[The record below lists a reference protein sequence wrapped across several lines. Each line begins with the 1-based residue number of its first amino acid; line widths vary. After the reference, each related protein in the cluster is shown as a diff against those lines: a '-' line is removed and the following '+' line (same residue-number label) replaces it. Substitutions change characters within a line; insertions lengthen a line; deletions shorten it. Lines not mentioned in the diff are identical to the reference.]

1 MAVHPGSVTA
11 RAGRARRLLVG
22 WHRVFGLGAA
32 LWLALLA
39 LSGSAI
45 AFYDDLDRWLN
56 PDWRSIPTA
65 ATPELDIDLALRNA
79 RTTLPDFAPRFIDL
93 PNAPDA
99 TLVLLGS
106 APVAGVDTS
115 VQMFIDPRDSS
126 VLGWRDSERISLNRR
141 QLMDTLYAFHTELL
155 LHETGVWLIGLL
167 SLLWLMDHFAALTL
181 AIPRLAGALSAWRIA
196 GRGLNLRRLYDL
208 HRAPSMWLLPLTFT
222 LALTGWCLSW
232 YSETRAL
239 VGLVSPVSARLHE
252 GFADVAAPAVAAVG
266 INEAIRTVRAGV
278 AGEIDSVMVLPRQG
292 AWGVR
297 SFDARDID
305 DLGRL
310 WTYVSMA
317 DGQVL
322 GQRHD
327 NGSSAGDTFFA
338 WQYPLHSG
346 RAFGTTGQ
354 ALVSAAG
361 MGTTLLCVT
370 GVWLW
375 WRRRA

>member
-1 MAVHPGSVTA
+1 M
-11 RAGRARRLLVG
+11 
-22 WHRVFGLGAA
+22 WHRAFGLGAA
-32 LWLALLA
+32 LWIVLLA
-39 LSGSAI
+39 LTGSAI

-65 ATPELDIDLALRNA
+65 APQVPDIDLALRNA
-79 RTTLPDFAPRFIDL
+79 RATLPDFAPRFVDL

-99 TLVLLGS
+99 TLALLGS
-106 APVAGVDTS
+106 ATLAGVEKS
-115 VQMFIDPRDSS
+115 VQIFIDPRDSS
-126 VLGWRDSERISLNRR
+126 VLGWRDSERISLHRR
-141 QLMDTLYAFHTELL
+141 QLMDTLYALHTELL
-155 LHETGVWLIGLL
+155 LHETGVWLIGLVA
-167 SLLWLMDHFAALTL
+167 LLWLIDHFAGVLL
-181 AIPRLAGALSAWRIA
+181 AIPRLGAALSAWRIA

-232 YSETRAL
+232 YAETRAL
-239 VGLVSPVSARLHE
+239 VGLVSPVSERLHE
-252 GFADVAAPAVAAVG
+252 SFPDIAAPAHSSVG
-266 INEAIRTVRAGV
+266 INAAIRSVRAGV
-278 AGEIDSVMVLPRQG
+278 TGEIDSVMVLPRQA

-310 WTYVSMA
+310 WTYVSMV
-317 DGQVL
+317 DGRVL

-346 RAFGTTGQ
+346 RAFGLPGQ

-361 MGTTLLCVT
+361 IGTTLLCVT

-375 WRRRA
+375 WRRRG